1 MHADLFG
8 GGRPYS
14 RCTEGA
20 ACWEVLTFA
29 DWNLIF
35 GPCVVQGTSCSWMW
49 RGDGAGADGWDVGEQ
64 ANSRVAPGA
73 KVVAVRR
80 WLRNVDWWRW
90 GKDTRSRSPW
100 ARGRVLASL
109 AVLTAVLMAF
119 HSFVPNAV
127 GRIGSLLETF
137 LPWLGLAV
145 PLLLVLALLRRSAI
159 ALVALLLPVAVWGNL
174 FGGPA
179 LADED
184 SGPHDIVAVQHNVSD
199 ENSDPEGTAS
209 DLIEVAPDVIALE
222 ELTPSAL
229 SAYESALAAVYPHHA
244 VEGTVGLWSRYP
256 LSDVRPVDIKPT
268 GIPEGWNRGLRATA
282 RTPEGDIAVYVAH
295 LPSVRIRWNGLS
307 SGWRDESAGLLGEA
321 LAAEKMDRVILLGD
335 LNSTVDDRGLD
346 PVTEQ
351 MDSTGRN
358 FAFSWPAGF
367 PVSRIDH
374 VMTRSM
380 VVTDIRTLPAT
391 GSDHLPVAAGIK
403 FEP

>member
-1 MHADLFG
+1 
-8 GGRPYS
+8 
-14 RCTEGA
+14 
-20 ACWEVLTFA
+20 
-29 DWNLIF
+29 
-35 GPCVVQGTSCSWMW
+35 MW
-49 RGDGAGADGWDVGEQ
+49 RGGGAGTDGWDVGEQ
-64 ANSRVAPGA
+64 GNSRVAPEA
-73 KVVAVRR
+73 EAVAGSR
-80 WLRNVDWWRW
+80 WLRAVERWRW
-90 GKDTRSRSPW
+90 GKDAGGRSPW
-100 ARGRVLASL
+100 VRGRVLASL
-109 AVLTAVLMAF
+109 AVLTAALMVF
-119 HSFVPNAV
+119 HSVVPNVV

-145 PLLLVLALLRRSAI
+145 PLLLVLALLRRSAL

-174 FGGPA
+174 FGGLV
-179 LADED
+179 LADE
-184 SGPHDIVAVQHNVSD
+184 GRGAHDIVAVQHNVSD
-199 ENSDPEGTAS
+199 ENGDPEGTARA
-209 DLIEVAPDVIALE
+209 LMKAAPDVIAME

-229 SAYESALAAVYPHHA
+229 SAYESALAADYPHHA

-256 LSDVRPVDIKPT
+256 LSDVRPVDIKPE
-268 GIPEGWNRGLRATA
+268 GIPEGWNRGLRTTA
-282 RTPEGDIAVYVAH
+282 RTPQGDIAVYVAH

-321 LAAEKMDRVILLGD
+321 LAAEKLAKVILLGD

-351 MDSTGRN
+351 LDSAGRN
-358 FAFSWPAGF
+358 FAFSWPAAF

-391 GSDHLPVAAGIK
+391 GSDHLPVAANIR